1 MSCLTFIFYQKCFY
15 DKIDWRFFLFSSDY
29 IFGYISVKVLFI
41 IVEDL
46 SSGLEYIFREMCY
59 AICNLHTKHD
69 VSFDSD
75 GNQSLLF

>member
-1 MSCLTFIFYQKCFY
+1 M
-15 DKIDWRFFLFSSDY
+15 
-29 IFGYISVKVLFI
+29 FGYISVKVLFI
-41 IVEDL
+41 IAEDL

-59 AICNLHTKHD
+59 AICNLHTKQD